1 MVAAATVRQRQF
13 DGKKMV
19 GPAVVAQLLEHS
31 TTEREVVGSN
41 PAVAKSREK
50 KLGKKLETTC

>member
-1 MVAAATVRQRQF
+1 MVAAATVKQRQF
-13 DGKKMV
+13 DGKEMV

-31 TTEREVVGSN
+31 TTDREVVGSN
-41 PAVAKSREK
+41 PAAKSREK